1 AKGTPEER
9 KTMVTAPEN
18 IKNMLILN
26 EEQAAIYSAKY
37 EDDWNKMQ
45 LG

>member
-1 AKGTPEER
+1 
-9 KTMVTAPEN
+9 MVTAPEN

-26 EEQAAIYSAKY
+26 EEQAAAYSAKY
-37 EDDWNKMQ
+37 ETEWDRMQ